1 MGKGIGKEESG
12 SDFNSCGADAHGH
25 RRAVLGY
32 GGAGPLGGHLAAG
45 SGRARHCLLGLM
57 ALAFVSFGAVLG
69 VRELW
74 VGPLGFP
81 PWADGLL
88 LVLLGASITF
98 QILCFALLRSLVR
111 PEEGSALG
119 AGSAK
124 SARAGHLRVADQGYL
139 YPTVVIALSPTS
151 S

>member
-1 MGKGIGKEESG
+1 
-12 SDFNSCGADAHGH
+12 
-25 RRAVLGY
+25 
-32 GGAGPLGGHLAAG
+32 
-45 SGRARHCLLGLM
+45 M

-74 VGPLGFP
+74 VGSLGFP

-111 PEEGSALG
+111 PEERGC
-119 AGSAK
+119 
-124 SARAGHLRVADQGYL
+124 
-139 YPTVVIALSPTS
+139 ALSAQDPLS
-151 S
+151 QREQVICV

>member
-1 MGKGIGKEESG
+1 
-12 SDFNSCGADAHGH
+12 
-25 RRAVLGY
+25 
-32 GGAGPLGGHLAAG
+32 
-45 SGRARHCLLGLM
+45 M

-74 VGPLGFP
+74 VGSLGFP
-81 PWADGLL
+81 PCADGLL
-88 LVLLGASITF
+88 LVLFGASITF

-124 SARAGHLRVADQGYL
+124 SARAGHLRVADHGYL
-139 YPTVVIALSPTS
+139 YPRVVIALSPTS